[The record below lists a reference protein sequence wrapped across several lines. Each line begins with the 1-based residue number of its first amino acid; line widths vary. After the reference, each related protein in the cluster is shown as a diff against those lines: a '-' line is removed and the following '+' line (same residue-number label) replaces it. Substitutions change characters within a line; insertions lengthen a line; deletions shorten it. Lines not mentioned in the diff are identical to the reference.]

1 MLIECAGCREPLF
14 ENSATCP
21 KCGTANPAYEEPRW
35 VKVVP
40 VLGVV
45 VAALVAGVFFG
56 ILGFTLV
63 SVPAGAIVL
72 RNNGALAIVLWVIG
86 NLVVLVL
93 CIGLVFLLRGVL
105 PVPSVLIYAVLAMP
119 LLVRLSQLKG

>member
-1 MLIECAGCREPLF
+1 MLIECPGCREPLF
-14 ENSATCP
+14 ENSARCS

-35 VKVVP
+35 AKIVP
-40 VLGVV
+40 VLAVV
-45 VAALVAGVFFG
+45 VAALLAGIVFG

-72 RNNGALAIVLWVIG
+72 RNNGALAVVLWVVG

-93 CIGLVFLLRGVL
+93 CIGLVWLLRGVL
-105 PVPSVLIYAVLAMP
+105 PVPSVLLYAVLAMP
-119 LLVRLSQLKG
+119 LLVQLSQLKR